1 MSQHLVAILVA
12 VVHSQADWPPAQF
25 RRTGRNRDRKR
36 AAPGGSQ
43 RKVIVDLEQVSFL
56 ASMGIRTIIM
66 GAKAINLKGGR
77 MVLLRP
83 TPDVEKVLT
92 TTGIDTL
99 ISIVHD
105 LDAAIG
111 VVSN

>member
-1 MSQHLVAILVA
+1 MELTIETLEDGVTKINLVGRFDIVGAQKIDLQFS
-12 VVHSQADWPPAQF
+12 VVS
-25 RRTGRNRDRKR
+25 
-36 AAPGGSQ
+36 GSQ
-43 RKVIVDLEQVSFL
+43 RKVIVDLGEVSFL

-92 TTGIDTL
+92 TTGIDIL

-111 VVSN
+111 IVSN

>member
-1 MSQHLVAILVA
+1 
-12 VVHSQADWPPAQF
+12 
-25 RRTGRNRDRKR
+25 
-36 AAPGGSQ
+36 
-43 RKVIVDLEQVSFL
+43 
-56 ASMGIRTIIM
+56 MGIRTIIM